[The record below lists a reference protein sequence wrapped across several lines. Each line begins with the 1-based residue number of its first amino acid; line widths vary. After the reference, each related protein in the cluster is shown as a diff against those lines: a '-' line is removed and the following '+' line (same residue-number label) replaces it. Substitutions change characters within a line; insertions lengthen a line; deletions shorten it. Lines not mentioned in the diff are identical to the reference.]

1 MVDKK
6 VLIMIVV
13 LVSLCSSCSSFL
25 STGTAGGGWYF
36 WNDIFGEEE
45 KKEDKTYGD
54 SGGNSGG
61 DSGGNSGG
69 DSGGNSGG
77 DSGSTTAGY
86 VPPSNPSSWTDDERN
101 TFVYNLVLSL
111 PDEKNVGGPYG
122 ELGNEEYYSIWDI
135 REKGYAYLLA
145 KPWNHWDNDD
155 RNTAIWYLANKLGM
169 DYNDDGLPGQTN
181 EVLYGFISD
190 LR

>member
-13 LVSLCSSCSSFL
+13 LVSLCSSCSSFF
-25 STGTAGGGWYF
+25 STGTAAGGGWYF

-45 KKEDKTYGD
+45 KKKDKTYGD
-54 SGGNSGG
+54 
-61 DSGGNSGG
+61 
-69 DSGGNSGG
+69 SGG

-101 TFVYNLVLSL
+101 TFVDNLVSSF
-111 PDEKNVGGPYG
+111 PDEINVGGPYG

-145 KPWNHWDNDD
+145 KPWNHWDDDD
-155 RNTAIWYLANKLGM
+155 RNTAVWYLANKLGM
-169 DYNDDGLPGQTN
+169 DYDGDGLPGQTN
-181 EVLYGFISD
+181 EVLYGYISD